1 MVGSNDVLEDE
12 KDAVKLWEK
21 LGVSN
26 ATLTFNCG
34 GDCMG
39 DTDWELFDKDG
50 GVISSDE
57 LVNYFETVIYDE
69 VEFYVNSDGHYM
81 GEFGTVEIELTDED
95 ETITLEDGEI
105 ISKDSTFMYS
115 KISSSEW
122 EESVHNDIEIELTEN
137 EANYIKSFV
146 GDINGGEDDGA
157 NFNYKKDFIK
167 TDEMVEIEGSIA
179 EKVNKDTSE
188 YQPEDCYDIR
198 DVYHFE
204 SRCDFN
210 DNSLMVEITNYDYVI
225 KDE

>member
-1 MVGSNDVLEDE
+1 MVESNDIVLEGE
-12 KDAVKLWEK
+12 RDAVKLWEK

-26 ATLTFNCG
+26 AILTFNCG

-57 LVNYFETVIYDE
+57 LVNYFDTVIYDE

-95 ETITLEDGEI
+95 E
-105 ISKDSTFMYS
+105 DSTFMYS

-122 EESVHNDIEIELTEN
+122 EEPIHNDIEIELTEN

-146 GDINGGEDDGA
+146 GDINGGEDEGV

-188 YQPEDCYDIR
+188 YQPEDCYDLR
-198 DVYHFE
+198 DMYQFE
-204 SRCDFN
+204 SKCDFN
-210 DNSLMVEITNYDYVI
+210 DNSLIVEITNYDYVI

>member
-1 MVGSNDVLEDE
+1 MVESNDIVLEDE

-57 LVNYFETVIYDE
+57 LVNYFDTVIYDE

-95 ETITLEDGEI
+95 E
-105 ISKDSTFMYS
+105 DSTFMYS

-122 EESVHNDIEIELTEN
+122 EESIHNDIEIELTEN

-146 GDINGGEDDGA
+146 SDINGGEDDGA

-167 TDEMVEIEGSIA
+167 TDEMVEMEDSIA

-188 YQPEDCYDIR
+188 YQPEDCYDLR
-198 DVYHFE
+198 DAYQFE
-204 SRCDFN
+204 SKCDFN
-210 DNSLMVEITNYDYVI
+210 DNSLMVEVTNYDYVI

>member
-1 MVGSNDVLEDE
+1 MVESNDIVLEGE

-26 ATLTFNCG
+26 AALTFNCG

-95 ETITLEDGEI
+95 E
-105 ISKDSTFMYS
+105 DSTFMYS
-115 KISSSEW
+115 KNSSSEW
-122 EESVHNDIEIELTEN
+122 EESIHNDIEIELTEN

-146 GDINGGEDDGA
+146 GDINGGEDEGV

-167 TDEMVEIEGSIA
+167 TDEMVEIEDSIA

-188 YQPEDCYDIR
+188 YQPEDCYDLR
-198 DVYHFE
+198 DMYQFE
-204 SRCDFN
+204 SKCDFN

>member
-1 MVGSNDVLEDE
+1 MVESNDIVLEGE

-26 ATLTFNCG
+26 AALTFNCG

-95 ETITLEDGEI
+95 E
-105 ISKDSTFMYS
+105 DSTFMYS
-115 KISSSEW
+115 KNSSSEW
-122 EESVHNDIEIELTEN
+122 EESIHNDIEIELTEN

-146 GDINGGEDDGA
+146 GDINGGEDEGV

-167 TDEMVEIEGSIA
+167 TDEMVEIEDSIA

-188 YQPEDCYDIR
+188 YQPEDCYNLR
-198 DVYHFE
+198 DMYQFE
-204 SRCDFN
+204 SECDFN

>member
-1 MVGSNDVLEDE
+1 MVESNGIVLEGE
-12 KDAVKLWEK
+12 RDAVKLWEK

-26 ATLTFNCG
+26 AALTFNCG

-57 LVNYFETVIYDE
+57 LVNYFDTVIYDE

-95 ETITLEDGEI
+95 E
-105 ISKDSTFMYS
+105 DSTFMYS

-122 EESVHNDIEIELTEN
+122 EESIHNDIEIELTEN

-146 GDINGGEDDGA
+146 GDINGGEDDGV

-167 TDEMVEIEGSIA
+167 TDEMVEIEDSIA

-188 YQPEDCYDIR
+188 YQPEDCYDLR
-198 DVYHFE
+198 DMYQFE
-204 SRCDFN
+204 SKCDFN

>member
-1 MVGSNDVLEDE
+1 MVESNDVLEDE

-26 ATLTFNCG
+26 AALTFNCG

-50 GVISSDE
+50 AVISSDE
-57 LVNYFETVIYDE
+57 LVNYFDTVIYDE

-81 GEFGTVEIELTDED
+81 GEFGTVEVELTDED
-95 ETITLEDGEI
+95 E
-105 ISKDSTFMYS
+105 DSTFMYS

-122 EESVHNDIEIELTEN
+122 EEPIHNDIEIELTEN

-146 GDINGGEDDGA
+146 GDINGGEDEGV

-188 YQPEDCYDIR
+188 YQPEDCYDLR
-198 DVYHFE
+198 DMYHFE

-210 DNSLMVEITNYDYVI
+210 NNSLMVEITNYDYVI

>member
-1 MVGSNDVLEDE
+1 MVESNDIVLEDE

-26 ATLTFNCG
+26 AILTFNCG

-57 LVNYFETVIYDE
+57 LVNYFDTVIYDE

-95 ETITLEDGEI
+95 E
-105 ISKDSTFMYS
+105 DSTFMYS

-122 EESVHNDIEIELTEN
+122 EEPIHNDIEIELTEN

-146 GDINGGEDDGA
+146 GDINGGEDEGV

-188 YQPEDCYDIR
+188 YQPEDCYDLR
-198 DVYHFE
+198 DMYQFE
-204 SRCDFN
+204 SKCDFN
-210 DNSLMVEITNYDYVI
+210 DNSLIVEITNYDYVI

>member
-1 MVGSNDVLEDE
+1 MVESNDIVLEDE

-34 GDCMG
+34 GDSMG
-39 DTDWELFDKDG
+39 DTDWELFDKYG
-50 GVISSDE
+50 GVVSSDE
-57 LVNYFETVIYDE
+57 LVNYFNTVVYDE
-69 VEFYVNSDGHYM
+69 VDFYVNSDGHYI
-81 GEFGTVEIELTDED
+81 GEFGTVEVELTDE
-95 ETITLEDGEI
+95 GE
-105 ISKDSTFMYS
+105 DSTFMYA
-115 KISSSEW
+115 KCASSEW
-122 EESVHNDIEIELTEN
+122 EESIHNDIEIELTEN

-146 GDINGGEDDGA
+146 SDINGGEDEDV

-188 YQPEDCYDIR
+188 YQPEDCYDLR
-198 DVYHFE
+198 DMYQFE
-204 SRCDFN
+204 SKCDFN
-210 DNSLMVEITNYDYVI
+210 DNSLIVEITNYDYVI

>member
-1 MVGSNDVLEDE
+1 MLENNSIVLEVE

-34 GDCMG
+34 GDSMG
-39 DTDWELFDKDG
+39 DTDWELVNKDG
-50 GVISSDE
+50 DVISSDE
-57 LVNYFETVIYDE
+57 LVDYFDTVIYDE

-81 GEFGTVEIELTDED
+81 GEFGTVEIELTDE
-95 ETITLEDGEI
+95 GE
-105 ISKDSTFMYS
+105 DSTFMYA
-115 KISSSEW
+115 KCASSEW
-122 EESVHNDIEIELTEN
+122 EEAVCNDVEIELTEN

-146 GDINGGEDDGA
+146 VDINGGEDDGV

-167 TDEMVEIEGSIA
+167 TDEMVEIEDSIA

-188 YQPEDCYDIR
+188 YQPEEWNDLR
-198 DVYHFE
+198 DMYQFE
-204 SRCDFN
+204 SKCDFN

-225 KDE
+225 KSE